1 MNFTRHLFTK
11 RTTIALA
18 LIVLAMFCATA
29 LTAQVVAPSGSVIGN
44 QATATYTD
52 ANNVSRTAFS
62 NLVQTTVTQI
72 YSGTL
77 TASQTKYDTP
87 GNFVTF
93 PHTFTNTGN
102 GPDNVTF
109 TIPATSGNLS
119 NIGVY
124 IDANGDGVAD
134 NTTNISGTSIPV
146 AAGATVKVVVIATLN
161 AGSPAGSN
169 VVLTAADGG
178 HFAALTNTDTV
189 TLSNNGVI
197 NVTKSMSASVGGI
210 STVTLAYTNTGNASV
225 SALTIVDS
233 LATQGSPYFTY
244 VAGTTKWNGTTLTDG
259 TAPAG
264 WNAFTVTGNVMTF
277 NIGTV
282 AGRLIRASAGP
293 LPST

>member
-18 LIVLAMFCATA
+18 LVVLAMFCATA

-87 GNFVTF
+87 GQFVTF

-124 IDANGDGVAD
+124 IDANGDGIAD
-134 NTTNISGTSIPV
+134 NMTNLSGTSVPV

-161 AGSPAGSN
+161 AGSPSGSN
-169 VVLTAADGG
+169 VVLTATDG
-178 HFAALTNTDTV
+178 HFAAITNTDTV

-210 STVTLAYTNTGNASV
+210 STVTLTYQNNGNASV
-225 SALTIVDS
+225 SALTIVDN
-233 LATQGSPYFTY
+233 LAAQGYFTY
-244 VAGTTKWNGTTLTDG
+244 VARP
-259 TAPAG
+259 PAG
-264 WNAFTVTGNVMTF
+264 M
-277 NIGTV
+277 
-282 AGRLIRASAGP
+282 
-293 LPST
+293 PSP